1 MPKRLV
7 STPDLEVWTAGFW
20 RTVWSLI
27 VRRPEASNWLVVNK
41 RLHASRFRLLR
52 PEQDFLEFLAQHLA
66 ALEMAPDYNDSTKK
80 ERRDREQR
88 VLAEGLQA
96 ILSARSGDDGK
107 LQRMKLL
114 NHFDFAALLMTRR

>member
-1 MPKRLV
+1 MEYR
-7 STPDLEVWTAGFW
+7 S
-20 RTVWSLI
+20 
-27 VRRPEASNWLVVNK
+27 
-41 RLHASRFRLLR
+41 
-52 PEQDFLEFLAQHLA
+52 EQDFLAFLAQHLA